1 MKRYDVGTRCIELGQ
16 YIADT
21 GATVRQTA
29 EVFGISKSTV
39 HIDVTERLREIK
51 PTLYS
56 EVEKVLQLNK
66 AQRHIRGGNATKE
79 KYKQMSNKY

>member
-1 MKRYDVGTRCIELGQ
+1 MKRYSVDNRCIELGR

-39 HIDVTERLREIK
+39 HIDVTKRLREIK
-51 PTLYS
+51 PALYS

-79 KYKQMSNKY
+79 KYKHMSIKY

>member
-1 MKRYDVGTRCIELGQ
+1 MKRYDVDTRCIELGQ

-39 HIDVTERLREIK
+39 HIEVTKRLGEIK